1 MKMKGAEFIKY
12 LQWPKKSGKLRV
24 LLTFLIMSEISRQN
38 EHLAQNTLAD
48 KIRDAIATTDAAKL
62 QLLKESLIGSD
73 ATTVLPPKYKWWKSD
88 YPVYLR
94 KDAGSKHDVNGIRE
108 GAKLTILD
116 VAKETTDT
124 KRGQGTNDSHI
135 WYQVQV
141 ENQTDLYT
149 KAYGNTNIGWVS
161 AEFIHADTSHTD
173 NMDFDPIPVPPEP
186 VPEPVPVPP
195 VVPPVVPPKPPVVP
209 PVVPPKPPVVPT
221 VAPKVWTTESNPYFS
236 RADEDKVNVDV
247 DADDIE
253 KGVIEFNDIS
263 EIKASVLESIR
274 SIDKDNTLQP
284 LFDSFS
290 KKANTYPL
298 LWSIILAESQIHGE
312 DKNGLGTNIWRWI
325 QRDPV
330 YKSWVEWQIK
340 TLQTEY
346 QSLLSELTQAIAS
359 KDAAKIKTSL
369 TKLNDH
375 LSPTKNQ
382 LLMDNLAN
390 GLSEAKWSDEVLHGN
405 WWTDEGLSVRQMQD
419 WYKLFE
425 QGDVASVYQ
434 FTSDKLEARDI
445 LTGMLVQS
453 AKLDFRQWASFETI
467 VDMGKG
473 AMTEKALNTLLW
485 NSFEFMWEKFD
496 MPRSVWRGLIWTG
509 LFKDSYAESIQR
521 MMKKTN
527 EQWLS
532 REDTINYIKQMFMAE
547 IVLQKEDAIMQ
558 KFSEKAQSGKS
569 EDFQKL
575 EMAEQF
581 FKNKSLWTE
590 FVDNWQMYSLK
601 AATVYATMGTWA
613 WFAGGLAEGLAAR
626 WATTGLGRLGL
637 SLQNGPIVSRAYQL
651 WTIQTSLAA
660 GTAISQW
667 DLGVF
672 TDQMLSPKYWLEWT
686 VLLGA
691 FAWLQTGLNTMWIRV
706 SSGMVAS
713 RAFTLP
719 RDIIAGMGV
728 IGVNE
733 VVFDGE
739 FTLEEVVNTILFAAA
754 ANMTAPK
761 ISKGG
766 DWKIKIVDIV
776 PKTETSQA
784 LKGRETLLHENFP
797 NTPIKLADWTNIT
810 AGKFNNKETVFT
822 VEKPGKQPKTVKVWE
837 LANELT
843 IPQRRELYSNTL
855 VKKIRELNNQRNELV
870 AKRNKLSDKQDKDQ
884 NNYGLHEQIK
894 ETQAQIV
901 KLETT
906 MKDLYKR
913 ANDSK
918 LIDEALNGIK
928 NWPEAVSPNTP
939 IANNA
944 QSEVLN
950 TKLAGLEKQYKTLK
964 ESGREWQRDRQELI
978 RLNDEINAVKN
989 QIAQQ
994 KPTVKEEA
1002 VAAPKEKF
1010 TTAEKATDH
1019 GKMRELEWK
1028 ISGFDT
1034 QIAAAERLANKTTKT
1049 RELMRL
1055 NGEKTVLVKELN
1067 DIRTK
1072 YQIPTYDRAPTL
1084 ATNTTLGE
1092 FTAGVEKSIVPK
1104 VEKTEA

>member
-1 MKMKGAEFIKY
+1 MSEHFTPPIREAHDVSRIDEALNNYNIAQDQRAELLNNLIGTGIQWKIVSEDDGKNNDIWIRKQKWNILKWADAMRENATIKVLKAEY
-12 LQWPKKSGKLRV
+12 KVDAKDGQPRLYYYCEVDNTATMNGGKSG
-24 LLTFLIMSEISRQN
+24 
-38 EHLAQNTLAD
+38 
-48 KIRDAIATTDAAKL
+48 
-62 QLLKESLIGSD
+62 
-73 ATTVLPPKYKWWKSD
+73 
-88 YPVYLR
+88 
-94 KDAGSKHDVNGIRE
+94 
-108 GAKLTILD
+108 
-116 VAKETTDT
+116 TDT
-124 KRGQGTNDSHI
+124 GWIYSG
-135 WYQVQV
+135 YVQI
-141 ENQTDLYT
+141 E
-149 KAYGNTNIGWVS
+149 WS
-161 AEFIHADTSHTD
+161 
-173 NMDFDPIPVPPEP
+173 DPEPIPEP
-186 VPEPVPVPP
+186 VPEPVPP

-209 PVVPPKPPVVPT
+209 PVVPPKPPVVPPVVPPKPPVVPP

-236 RADEDKVNVDV
+236 RADQDKVNVDV

-253 KGVIEFNDIS
+253 KGLIEFNDIS

-312 DKNGLGTNIWRWI
+312 DKNGLGTNMWRWI

-346 QSLLSELTQAIAS
+346 QSLLSELTQAISS

-390 GLSEAKWSDEVLHGN
+390 GLSEAKWSDEALHGN
-405 WWTDEGLSVRQMQD
+405 WLWDESLSVGQMQD
-419 WYKLFE
+419 MYKQFQ

-453 AKLDFRQWASFETI
+453 AKPDFSQWASFESI
-467 VDMGKG
+467 VDMGKS
-473 AMTEKALNTLLW
+473 AMTDKALNTLLW

-496 MPRSVWRGLIWTG
+496 MPGSVWRGLIWTG
-509 LFKDSYAESIQR
+509 LFKDSYADSIQR

-532 REDTINYIKQMFMAE
+532 REDTINYIKQMFMAD
-547 IVLQKEDAIMQ
+547 VVMQKEDEIIQ
-558 KFSEKAQSGKS
+558 KFSEKAQSGKP
-569 EDFQKL
+569 EDVQNL
-575 EMAEQF
+575 AMAEQF

-590 FVDNWQMYSLK
+590 LGDNWQMYSLK
-601 AATVYATMGTWA
+601 AATVYATMGAWA

-637 SLQNGPIVSRAYQL
+637 SLQNGPIISRAYQL
-651 WTIQTSLAA
+651 GTIQTSLAA
-660 GTAISQW
+660 GTAISQL
-667 DLGVF
+667 DPEVF
-672 TDQMLSPKYWLEWT
+672 RDQMLSPKYWLEWT

-691 FAWLQTGLNTMWIRV
+691 FAWLQTGLNTLWIRV

-713 RAFTLP
+713 RAFTLS

-739 FTLEEVVNTILFAAA
+739 FTVEEVVNTILFAAA

-797 NTPIKLADWTNIT
+797 NTPIKLADGTNIT
-810 AGKFNNKETVFT
+810 AGKFNNTETVFT
-822 VEKPGKQPKTVKVWE
+822 VEKPGEQPKTIKVWE
-837 LANELT
+837 LAKELT
-843 IPQRRELYSNTL
+843 IAQRRELYSNTL
-855 VKKIRELNNQRNELV
+855 VKKIRELNNQRNELI

-913 ANDSK
+913 TNDSK
-918 LIDEALNGIK
+918 LIDEALNGVK
-928 NWPEAVSPNTP
+928 KWPEEVSPNTP
-939 IANNA
+939 VANNA

-950 TKLAGLEKQYKTLK
+950 TQLASLELQYKTLK

-978 RLNDEINAVKN
+978 RLNDEINSLKK
-989 QIAQQ
+989 QISEQNPAI
-994 KPTVKEEA
+994 KKEA
-1002 VAAPKEKF
+1002 VAQKEKF
-1010 TTAEKATDH
+1010 TTAEKASDH

-1055 NGEKTVLVKELN
+1055 NGEKTALVKELN